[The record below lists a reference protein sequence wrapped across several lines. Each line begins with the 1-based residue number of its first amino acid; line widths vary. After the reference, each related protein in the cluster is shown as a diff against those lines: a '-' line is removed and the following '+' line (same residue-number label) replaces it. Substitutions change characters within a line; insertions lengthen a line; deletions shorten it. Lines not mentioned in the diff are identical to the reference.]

1 MVTELRELTNR
12 DAGPIDISHLTSCM
26 PQRD

>member
-1 MVTELRELTNR
+1 MVTEVRELMNR
-12 DAGPIDISHLTSCM
+12 DAGPIDIWHLASCM